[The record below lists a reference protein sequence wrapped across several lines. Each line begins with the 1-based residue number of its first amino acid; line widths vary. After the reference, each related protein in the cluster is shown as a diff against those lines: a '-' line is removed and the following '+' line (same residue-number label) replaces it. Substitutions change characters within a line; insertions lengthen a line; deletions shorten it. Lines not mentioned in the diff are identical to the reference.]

1 MGQEEG
7 FCHISNEALP
17 VMQHI
22 PPPEQVISLASR
34 PVSQVDLTLYLRYDA
49 TDSLNAAAASRSCC
63 SLTHFSFQNLRAH
76 LFIDSQKP
84 PPFFFFR
91 RRRCCVRGEKEKIIG

>member
-1 MGQEEG
+1 MWGRRRDSAM
-7 FCHISNEALP
+7 FPMKRCLLCNSF
-17 VMQHI
+17 

-34 PVSQVDLTLYLRYDA
+34 PVSQVDLTLYLHYDA

-84 PPFFFFR
+84 PPFFFF
-91 RRRCCVRGEKEKIIG
+91 